1 MKMRIGYK
9 AHIAVFGLWLILVM
23 AMMLVVH
30 YLLLPEQMKALEHRG
45 WSSARY
51 LQKVCSMMTLEE
63 QQKMLEELILRQPDY
78 AYAVIIDKQGKA
90 IAHNDPSRVGVVF
103 DDPGTIEVLKVRQE
117 MQQIYTRD
125 SGQPYSP
132 HHGEEVIDIFT
143 PHYDEEGQYIGC
155 INLGVSMDPIYQAKA
170 RYYQQVGLAAAI
182 LLALLLFIDWRF
194 QKEVVYQ
201 LENISSLIRRIR
213 EGRDIRDTS
222 DMLISAPAEISSL
235 VEELDTMAQ
244 ESSHLLSALTGSEAS
259 LRKQVNYLNTL
270 LENMNEIFFT
280 YDREGKINYAN
291 HKFFEMTGL
300 DWRDVLG
307 KHIFEFLPEM
317 EKEKAR
323 VELANRLNRGISG
336 SYELELIFP
345 DDSKRYLLLNSA
357 PIMEERQITGGM
369 ILADDVT
376 LRHNTEENL
385 QMIRLQ
391 LESRVKE
398 RTIELEKINSV
409 LKTQIMER
417 KQVEKALR
425 RSEEKFA
432 AAFRLSP
439 EAITISSLVDGRILE
454 INDSWLRL
462 MGYEREEVLGKN
474 SWELGLWVDEELRNK
489 VMGMAQEQKTVHN
502 MEVQFKVKDG
512 HIIDT
517 LCSFSMI
524 IIDDEPC
531 ILFLTSDISERKRLE
546 EEMLKASK
554 LESLGVLA
562 GGIAHDFNNLLTVI
576 VGNIAL
582 AKLLLPENAEAYEL
596 LNEAE
601 KASFQSRGLTQQ
613 LLTFSKGGAPVRQT
627 AIINEL
633 IKDSAGFALRG
644 SKVTGEFDLQE
655 DLYPVDVDEVQLS
668 QVINNMMINA
678 VQAMPEGGKVVL
690 RAYNV
695 TFQSNERPPLAPG
708 SYVCIEVED
717 QGVGIEHEWQNLIF
731 DPFFTTKMTGSGLG
745 LATSYSIIHKHD
757 GFIDFKSRPGQGT
770 TFYIYLPASSKPI
783 SLHKKEELQD
793 FKGGGRILLM
803 DDETG
808 VRNVARQL
816 LKSLGYEVETVADG
830 QEAVDAYRQAMENGS
845 PFDAVITDLTVPG
858 GKGGR
863 WTVRELLKLD
873 PEARVIVSSG
883 YSNDPVMAEYQK
895 WGFKGV
901 IGKPFTLYSI
911 QSVLKSVI

>member
-1 MKMRIGYK
+1 
-9 AHIAVFGLWLILVM
+9 
-23 AMMLVVH
+23 
-30 YLLLPEQMKALEHRG
+30 
-45 WSSARY
+45 
-51 LQKVCSMMTLEE
+51 
-63 QQKMLEELILRQPDY
+63 
-78 AYAVIIDKQGKA
+78 
-90 IAHNDPSRVGVVF
+90 
-103 DDPGTIEVLKVRQE
+103 
-117 MQQIYTRD
+117 
-125 SGQPYSP
+125 
-132 HHGEEVIDIFT
+132 
-143 PHYDEEGQYIGC
+143 
-155 INLGVSMDPIYQAKA
+155 
-170 RYYQQVGLAAAI
+170 
-182 LLALLLFIDWRF
+182 
-194 QKEVVYQ
+194 
-201 LENISSLIRRIR
+201 
-213 EGRDIRDTS
+213 
-222 DMLISAPAEISSL
+222 
-235 VEELDTMAQ
+235 
-244 ESSHLLSALTGSEAS
+244 
-259 LRKQVNYLNTL
+259 
-270 LENMNEIFFT
+270 
-280 YDREGKINYAN
+280 
-291 HKFFEMTGL
+291 
-300 DWRDVLG
+300 
-307 KHIFEFLPEM
+307 
-317 EKEKAR
+317 
-323 VELANRLNRGISG
+323 
-336 SYELELIFP
+336 
-345 DDSKRYLLLNSA
+345 
-357 PIMEERQITGGM
+357 
-369 ILADDVT
+369 
-376 LRHNTEENL
+376 
-385 QMIRLQ
+385 
-391 LESRVKE
+391 
-398 RTIELEKINSV
+398 
-409 LKTQIMER
+409 
-417 KQVEKALR
+417 
-425 RSEEKFA
+425 
-432 AAFRLSP
+432 
-439 EAITISSLVDGRILE
+439 
-454 INDSWLRL
+454 
-462 MGYEREEVLGKN
+462 
-474 SWELGLWVDEELRNK
+474 
-489 VMGMAQEQKTVHN
+489 
-502 MEVQFKVKDG
+502 
-512 HIIDT
+512 
-517 LCSFSMI
+517 MI

-803 DDETG
+803 DDEIG
-808 VRNVARQL
+808 VRDVARQL
-816 LKSLGYEVETVADG
+816 LKSLGYEVETAADG
-830 QEAVDAYRQAMENGS
+830 QEAVQAYRWALENES
-845 PFDAVITDLTVPG
+845 PFAAVITDLTVPG

-863 WTVRELLKLD
+863 WTVKELLKLD
-873 PEARVIVSSG
+873 PEARVVVSSG
-883 YSNDPVMAEYQK
+883 YSNDPVMAEYQE

-901 IGKPFTLYSI
+901 ICKPFTLYSL

>member
-1 MKMRIGYK
+1 MCI
-9 AHIAVFGLWLILVM
+9 
-23 AMMLVVH
+23 
-30 YLLLPEQMKALEHRG
+30 
-45 WSSARY
+45 
-51 LQKVCSMMTLEE
+51 
-63 QQKMLEELILRQPDY
+63 
-78 AYAVIIDKQGKA
+78 
-90 IAHNDPSRVGVVF
+90 
-103 DDPGTIEVLKVRQE
+103 
-117 MQQIYTRD
+117 RD
-125 SGQPYSP
+125 S
-132 HHGEEVIDIFT
+132 
-143 PHYDEEGQYIGC
+143 
-155 INLGVSMDPIYQAKA
+155 
-170 RYYQQVGLAAAI
+170 
-182 LLALLLFIDWRF
+182 
-194 QKEVVYQ
+194 
-201 LENISSLIRRIR
+201 
-213 EGRDIRDTS
+213 
-222 DMLISAPAEISSL
+222 
-235 VEELDTMAQ
+235 
-244 ESSHLLSALTGSEAS
+244 
-259 LRKQVNYLNTL
+259 
-270 LENMNEIFFT
+270 
-280 YDREGKINYAN
+280 
-291 HKFFEMTGL
+291 
-300 DWRDVLG
+300 
-307 KHIFEFLPEM
+307 
-317 EKEKAR
+317 
-323 VELANRLNRGISG
+323 
-336 SYELELIFP
+336 
-345 DDSKRYLLLNSA
+345 
-357 PIMEERQITGGM
+357 
-369 ILADDVT
+369 
-376 LRHNTEENL
+376 
-385 QMIRLQ
+385 
-391 LESRVKE
+391 
-398 RTIELEKINSV
+398 
-409 LKTQIMER
+409 
-417 KQVEKALR
+417 
-425 RSEEKFA
+425 
-432 AAFRLSP
+432 
-439 EAITISSLVDGRILE
+439 
-454 INDSWLRL
+454 
-462 MGYEREEVLGKN
+462 
-474 SWELGLWVDEELRNK
+474 
-489 VMGMAQEQKTVHN
+489 
-502 MEVQFKVKDG
+502 
-512 HIIDT
+512 
-517 LCSFSMI
+517 
-524 IIDDEPC
+524 
-531 ILFLTSDISERKRLE
+531 
-546 EEMLKASK
+546 
-554 LESLGVLA
+554 
-562 GGIAHDFNNLLTVI
+562 LLTVI

-883 YSNDPVMAEYQK
+883 YSNDPVMAEYEK